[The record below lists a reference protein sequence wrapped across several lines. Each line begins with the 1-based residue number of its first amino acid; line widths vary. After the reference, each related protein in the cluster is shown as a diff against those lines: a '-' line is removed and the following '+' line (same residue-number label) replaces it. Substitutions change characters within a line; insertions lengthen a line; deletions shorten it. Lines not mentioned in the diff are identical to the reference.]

1 VLALLLVV
9 ASAPRVLL
17 VPGALDGPVRERVEV
32 VDDAATAAALGLVND
47 AGCARGEAACLA
59 RLAVVAEV
67 DACVVVVDVDG
78 DVVNAVVV
86 TAAAER
92 RRVQSSR
99 AQFGDDL
106 ARALTPP
113 AAARL
118 HVRGAFD
125 AVFVDDHAVAVAAA
139 AADSGAVDVDVTPG
153 EHRVRAARA
162 AHSDAVVVVDVAA
175 GEALRVAATPAPLP
189 VQAATPTS
197 STPDATVATST
208 TGTSDTAANTTSTTK
223 TNNPTNPTSTTKPKP
238 TNATTT
244 TSTTAPALSPVWPLG
259 LAAVG
264 IGGVIAGGVLGGA
277 AAGTVSD
284 AEGAVFQSE
293 RARLARDA
301 NAQIAGAAVAF
312 VVGGAALAG
321 AAVWLLMP
329 QGG

>member
-1 VLALLLVV
+1 MLALLLVV

-32 VDDAATAAALGLVND
+32 VDDAATAAALALVND

-78 DVVNAVVV
+78 DDVNAVVV

-99 AQFGDDL
+99 AQFADDL
-106 ARALTPP
+106 MRALTPP

-118 HVRGAFD
+118 HVRGAFS
-125 AVFVDDHAVAVAAA
+125 ALFVDDHAVDAVD
-139 AADSGAVDVDVTPG
+139 DSGAVDVDVTPG

-162 AHSDAVVVVDVAA
+162 AHSDAVIVVDVAA
-175 GEALRVAATPAPLP
+175 GEALRVVAIPAPLP
-189 VQAATPTS
+189 APAATTS
-197 STPDATVATST
+197 SAPAATDATNTTGTTGT
-208 TGTSDTAANTTSTTK
+208 TGTSDTAANTTNTTNTTNSTNTM
-223 TNNPTNPTSTTKPKP
+223 
-238 TNATTT
+238 
-244 TSTTAPALSPVWPLG
+244 PAASLSPVWPLG

-264 IGGVIAGGVLGGA
+264 VGGVIAGGVLGGA

-301 NAQIAGAAVAF
+301 NAQIAGATVAF
-312 VVGGAALAG
+312 VLGGAALAG